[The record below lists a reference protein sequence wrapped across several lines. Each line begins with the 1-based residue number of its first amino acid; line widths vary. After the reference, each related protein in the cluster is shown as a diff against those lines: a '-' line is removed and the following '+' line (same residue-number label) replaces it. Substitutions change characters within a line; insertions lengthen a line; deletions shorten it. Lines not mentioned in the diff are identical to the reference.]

1 MIDIKPALSLFD
13 ADATQ
18 PSNAETL
25 KRSASFKTSKR
36 EKKPSEAVGL
46 DADLRGL
53 CEDELRRRA
62 QEAWARVKE
71 FVQTRK
77 DASQTTDAIDHVY
90 CSISREGSAERGRPR
105 ERLTKTTQQQRDQ
118 LDTNAAEAG
127 MSGVVLLSPELRALV
142 GNLSDEFNRKMDEWE
157 KTKKRKGRGDASDDG
172 ATKFSED
179 FIRRME
185 EWEKMKG
192 IGATLHPPSY
202 ITINSHSLL
211 HFCFRFSDF
220 CENSRRT
227 RRESASE
234 SSSRHHRPGF
244 T

>member
-36 EKKPSEAVGL
+36 EKKPTDHRRSMLSEAVGL

-192 IGATLHPPSY
+192 IGDNPPHSSY

-220 CENSRRT
+220 CENS
-227 RRESASE
+227 
-234 SSSRHHRPGF
+234 
-244 T
+244 